1 MTTAKN
7 GLAAK
12 SGSNLAEGR
21 EFDRGVPVHRQSPV
35 EDGYFAHAIPG
46 QIDSPRMRPAIASEM
61 HSELR
66 RAIRC
71 SF

>member
-1 MTTAKN
+1 M
-7 GLAAK
+7 
-12 SGSNLAEGR
+12 SGSCILSFLPVYPGAL
-21 EFDRGVPVHRQSPV
+21 PVHRQSPV